1 MCCHTHARTHAHTY
15 THTAECIVMYIH
27 LQTMVGEIH
36 QAERTFIKPYS
47 IWRAL
52 GVLPE
57 MYNIVEGKPVEN
69 HDAYHLRPGIIG
81 GYHSDVVVI
90 QIYRTSREHM
100 VLVQGY
106 W

>member
-1 MCCHTHARTHAHTY
+1 
-15 THTAECIVMYIH
+15 
-27 LQTMVGEIH
+27 MVGELH

-69 HDAYHLRPGIIG
+69 HEAYHLRPGMLN
-81 GYHSDVVVI
+81 YCSDDVAAAI
-90 QIYRTSREHM
+90 CT
-100 VLVQGY
+100 
-106 W
+106 